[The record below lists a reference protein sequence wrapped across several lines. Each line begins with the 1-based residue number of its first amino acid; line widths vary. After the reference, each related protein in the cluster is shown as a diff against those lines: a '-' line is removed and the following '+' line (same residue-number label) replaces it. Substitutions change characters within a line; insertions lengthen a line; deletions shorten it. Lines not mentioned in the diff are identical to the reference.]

1 MTYQRSKMTG
11 TSELEGKV
19 AVITGGSGAIGQAIA
34 RTLQA
39 AGATVFSLDVSPPH
53 DSSIPYVNCNVRDD
67 NSVANAIRKVAT
79 EHGGIDIAV
88 HAAGVSRDAVVWKLS
103 LEDWDFVQSVNL
115 RGAFLFIRHTV
126 PIMRQRGAGRI
137 VLIGSIN
144 GSRGKFG
151 TSAYSA
157 SKAGLLG
164 LAKTVAREAGRFGV
178 LINVVEPGWV
188 RTPLTESVPQSVRD
202 AALAESLLG
211 RLVEPDDIGNAVSY
225 LCGTSGRRITG
236 QILRIDGGQF
246 LGPA

>member
-1 MTYQRSKMTG
+1 MTDK
-11 TSELEGKV
+11 SEFGGKV

-34 RTLQA
+34 HNLQA
-39 AGATVFSLDVSPPH
+39 AGATVFSLDVSPSP
-53 DSSIPYVNCNVRDD
+53 DSSIHYLHCNLRDD
-67 NSVANAIRKVAT
+67 TSVANAIHKVTT
-79 EHGGIDIAV
+79 EHGGVDIAI

-103 LEDWDFVQSVNL
+103 LEDWDFIQSVNL
-115 RGAFLFIRHTV
+115 RGAFLLIRHTI
-126 PIMRQRGAGRI
+126 PMMRERGAGRI

-164 LAKTVAREAGRFGV
+164 LAKTVAREAGRFGI
-178 LINVVEPGWV
+178 LINVIEPGWV

-202 AALAESLLG
+202 TALAESLLG
-211 RLVEPDDIGNAVSY
+211 TLVEPDDIGNAVSY
-225 LCGTSGRRITG
+225 LCGRSGRRITG

>member
-1 MTYQRSKMTG
+1 M
-11 TSELEGKV
+11 
-19 AVITGGSGAIGQAIA
+19 ITGGSGAIGQAIA

-39 AGATVFSLDVSPPH
+39 AGATVFSLDLSPPN
-53 DSSIPYVNCNVRDD
+53 DASIPYVNCNVRDD
-67 NSVANAIRKVAT
+67 TSVANAIRKIAT
-79 EHGGIDIAV
+79 ENGGIDIAI

-115 RGAFLFIRHTV
+115 GGAFLLIRHTV

-164 LAKTVAREAGRFGV
+164 LAKTVAREAGRFGI
-178 LINVVEPGWV
+178 LINVIEPGWV
-188 RTPLTESVPQSVRD
+188 RTPLTEAVPQSVRD

-225 LCGTSGRRITG
+225 LCGPSGRRITG